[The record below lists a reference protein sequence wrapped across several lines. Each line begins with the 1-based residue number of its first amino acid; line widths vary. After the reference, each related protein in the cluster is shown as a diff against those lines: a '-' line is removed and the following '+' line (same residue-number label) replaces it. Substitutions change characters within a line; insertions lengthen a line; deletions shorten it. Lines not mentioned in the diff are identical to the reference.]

1 MRITDAFIQTGA
13 IREVQKAVGAKT
25 DKKSEGTAKSPRSS
39 DSVTISTAAR
49 SASESDK
56 VKTRVQALPDVRED
70 RVSEA
75 KARVQSGFY
84 NTPEFSDQLAGR
96 LLKEFGANA

>member
-13 IREVQKAVGAKT
+13 VRDLQKAGGVKPE
-25 DKKSEGTAKSPRSS
+25 KKSEEVAKPSRSS

-56 VKTRVQALPDVRED
+56 VKTRVQALPEVREN
-70 RVSEA
+70 RVTEV

-84 NTPEFSDQLAGR
+84 NTPEFQDQLAER
-96 LLKEFGANA
+96 LMKEFGANA